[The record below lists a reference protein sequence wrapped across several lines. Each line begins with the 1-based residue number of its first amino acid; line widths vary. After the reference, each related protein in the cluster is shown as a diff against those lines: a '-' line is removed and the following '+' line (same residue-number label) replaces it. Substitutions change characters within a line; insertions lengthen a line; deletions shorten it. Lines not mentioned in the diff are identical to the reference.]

1 MTKTNMTKTNMTF
14 SEEELARMRAE
25 IIQEVNEEKKRLA
38 KLKDIY
44 NQLFSKM
51 LLTDKLAKFIE
62 SDSWVKRIDNYF
74 KANREL
80 MNYLNLIDVTDFG
93 SYMDEF
99 FIRELKDNFTFV
111 DLNFDKLDLSD
122 EDIELWE
129 KSTVFWFTTG
139 LWLVTVEGTDYI
151 VHEMS
156 GQGETLYFIDTL
168 DEIIV
173 NNPNA
178 KGKLSADDLTKF
190 AEQFKE
196 FALKCK
202 N

>member
-1 MTKTNMTKTNMTF
+1 MTNINMTF
-14 SEEELARMRAE
+14 SEEELARMAAE
-25 IIQEVNEEKKRLA
+25 FEQKINEEKERLA

-44 NQLFSKM
+44 TKLFGELS
-51 LLTDKLAKFIE
+51 LTDKLAKFIE
-62 SDSWVKRIDNYF
+62 SDSWVKRISNYF
-74 KANREL
+74 KANKEL
-80 MNYLNLIDVTDFG
+80 LNGLNLIDVTDFG

-99 FIRELKDNFTFV
+99 FIDELKDNFEFI
-111 DLNFDKLDLSD
+111 DLNFDKLDLPD
-122 EDIELWE
+122 EDIKLWE
-129 KSTVFWFTTG
+129 KSTMFWFTTG
-139 LWLVTVEGTDYI
+139 LWLVTIDDTDYI

-156 GQGETLYFIDTL
+156 GQSETLYFIDTL
-168 DEIIV
+168 DEVIA

-178 KGKLSADDLTKF
+178 KSNLSDDELNKF

>member
-1 MTKTNMTKTNMTF
+1 MANINITF
-14 SEEELARMRAE
+14 SEEKLARMRAE
-25 IIQEVNEEKKRLA
+25 IIQEVNEEKERLA

-44 NQLFSKM
+44 TKLFGKLS
-51 LLTDKLAKFIE
+51 LTDKLAKFIE
-62 SDSWVKRIDNYF
+62 NDSWVKRISDYF
-74 KANREL
+74 KANKEL
-80 MNYLNLIDVTDFG
+80 MNDLNLFDVTGLG

-99 FIRELKDNFTFV
+99 FIKELKNNFRFI

-122 EDIELWE
+122 EDIELWK
-129 KSTVFWFTTG
+129 KSTMFWFTTG
-139 LWLVTVEGTDYI
+139 LWIVTIDDTDYI

-168 DEIIV
+168 DEVIA
-173 NNPNA
+173 NDPNA
-178 KGKLSADDLTKF
+178 KVNLSADDLTKF

>member
-14 SEEELARMRAE
+14 SEEELAE

-44 NQLFSKM
+44 NQLFSKL

-62 SDSWVKRIDNYF
+62 SDSWVKRISNYF

-80 MNYLNLIDVTDFG
+80 MNDLNLIDVTDFG

-99 FIRELKDNFTFV
+99 FIRELKDNFRFIE
-111 DLNFDKLDLSD
+111 LNFDELDLSD

-139 LWLVTVEGTDYI
+139 LWIVTVDGTDYI

-168 DEIIV
+168 DEVIA
-173 NNPNA
+173 NDPNA
-178 KGKLSADDLTKF
+178 KRKLSDDDLTKF

>member
-1 MTKTNMTKTNMTF
+1 MTNINMTF
-14 SEEELARMRAE
+14 SEKELARMAAE
-25 IIQEVNEEKKRLA
+25 FEQKINEEKERLA

-44 NQLFSKM
+44 TKLFGELS
-51 LLTDKLAKFIE
+51 LTDKLAKFIE
-62 SDSWVKRIDNYF
+62 NDSWVKRISNYF
-74 KANREL
+74 KANKEL
-80 MNYLNLIDVTDFG
+80 MNNLNLFDVTDFG

-99 FIRELKDNFTFV
+99 FIKELKDNFTFV

-139 LWLVTVEGTDYI
+139 LWFVTVDGTDCI

-168 DEIIV
+168 DDFIA
-173 NNPNA
+173 NDPNA
-178 KGKLSADDLTKF
+178 KVNLSTDDLTKF

>member
-1 MTKTNMTKTNMTF
+1 MTKINMTF
-14 SEEELARMRAE
+14 SEEELARMAAE
-25 IIQEVNEEKKRLA
+25 FEQKINEEKERLA

-44 NQLFSKM
+44 TKLFGELS
-51 LLTDKLAKFIE
+51 LTDKLAKFIE
-62 SDSWVKRIDNYF
+62 NDSWVKRISNYF
-74 KANREL
+74 KANCEL
-80 MNYLNLIDVTDFG
+80 MNDLNLIDVTDFG

-99 FIRELKDNFTFV
+99 FIKELKDNFTFV
-111 DLNFDKLDLSD
+111 DLNFDKLDLPN

-139 LWLVTVEGTDYI
+139 LWLVTIDDTDYI
-151 VHEMS
+151 VHELS
-156 GQGETLYFIDTL
+156 GQGETLYFINTVD
-168 DEIIV
+168 DFIV
-173 NNPNA
+173 NDPNA
-178 KGKLSADDLTKF
+178 KRNLSADDLTKF

>member
-1 MTKTNMTKTNMTF
+1 MTKTNITF
-14 SEEELARMRAE
+14 SEKELTK
-25 IIQEVNEEKKRLA
+25 IIQEVNKEKKRLA

-44 NQLFSKM
+44 NQLFSKL

-62 SDSWVKRIDNYF
+62 SDSWVKRISNYF

-80 MNYLNLIDVTDFG
+80 MNDLNLIDVTDFG

-99 FIRELKDNFTFV
+99 FIRELKDNFRFI

-139 LWLVTVEGTDYI
+139 LWLVTVNDTDYI

-168 DEIIV
+168 DEVIV
-173 NNPNA
+173 NDPNA
-178 KGKLSADDLTKF
+178 KVNLSADDLTKF

>member
-1 MTKTNMTKTNMTF
+1 MTKTNMTF
-14 SEEELARMRAE
+14 SDEELARMSAE
-25 IIQEVNEEKKRLA
+25 IERKINEEKERLA

-44 NQLFSKM
+44 DKLFGELS
-51 LLTDKLAKFIE
+51 LTDKLAKFIE
-62 SDSWVKRIDNYF
+62 NDSWVKRIDNYF
-74 KANREL
+74 KANKEL
-80 MNYLNLIDVTDFG
+80 MTDLNIIDVTGLG

-99 FIRELKDNFTFV
+99 FIKELKNNFTFV
-111 DLNFDKLDLSD
+111 DLDFDKLDLSG

-129 KSTVFWFTTG
+129 KSTMFWFTTG
-139 LWLVTVEGTDYI
+139 LWLVTVGGTDYI

-168 DEIIV
+168 DEVIA
-173 NNPNA
+173 NEPNA
-178 KGKLSADDLTKF
+178 KRNLSADDLTKF

>member
-1 MTKTNMTKTNMTF
+1 MTNMTF
-14 SEEELARMRAE
+14 SDEELARMAAE
-25 IIQEVNEEKKRLA
+25 FEQKINEENERLA

-44 NQLFSKM
+44 NQLFSK
-51 LLTDKLAKFIE
+51 LSLTDKLAKFIE
-62 SDSWVKRIDNYF
+62 NDSWVKRISNYF

-80 MNYLNLIDVTDFG
+80 MAELSIIDVTDFG

-99 FIRELKDNFTFV
+99 FIKELKDNFTFV

-139 LWLVTVEGTDYI
+139 LWLVTVDDTDYI

-173 NNPNA
+173 NDPNA
-178 KGKLSADDLTKF
+178 KVNLSADDLTKF

>member
-1 MTKTNMTKTNMTF
+1 MTNITF
-14 SEEELARMRAE
+14 SDEELARMRAE
-25 IIQEVNEEKKRLA
+25 IIQEVNEEKERLA

-44 NQLFSKM
+44 TKLFGELS
-51 LLTDKLAKFIE
+51 LTDKLAKFIE
-62 SDSWVKRIDNYF
+62 SDSWVKHISNYF
-74 KANREL
+74 KANKEL
-80 MNYLNLIDVTDFG
+80 LNGLNLIDTTDFG
-93 SYMDEF
+93 YYMDDF
-99 FIRELKDNFTFV
+99 FIKELKNNFTFV

-139 LWLVTVEGTDYI
+139 LWLVTVDDVDYI

-168 DEIIV
+168 DEVIV
-173 NNPNA
+173 NDPNA
-178 KGKLSADDLTKF
+178 KRKLSADDLTKF

>member
-1 MTKTNMTKTNMTF
+1 MTNINMTF
-14 SEEELARMRAE
+14 SEEELARMAAE
-25 IIQEVNEEKKRLA
+25 FEQKINKEKKRLA

-44 NQLFSKM
+44 TKLFGEL

-62 SDSWVKRIDNYF
+62 NDSWVKRISNYF
-74 KANREL
+74 NANREL
-80 MNYLNLIDVTDFG
+80 MNDLSLIDVTDFG

-99 FIRELKDNFTFV
+99 FIKELKDNFTFV

-151 VHEMS
+151 VHELS
-156 GQGETLYFIDTL
+156 GQGETLYFINTVD
-168 DEIIV
+168 DFIA

-178 KGKLSADDLTKF
+178 KMNLSDDELNKF

>member
-1 MTKTNMTKTNMTF
+1 MTKTNITF
-14 SEEELARMRAE
+14 SEEELTK

-99 FIRELKDNFTFV
+99 FIKELKDNFRFI

-122 EDIELWE
+122 EDIELWK

-139 LWLVTVEGTDYI
+139 LWLVTVDGTDYI

-168 DEIIV
+168 DEVIA
-173 NNPNA
+173 NDPNA
-178 KGKLSADDLTKF
+178 KRKLSADDLTKF

>member
-1 MTKTNMTKTNMTF
+1 MTNINMTF
-14 SEEELARMRAE
+14 SEEELARMAAE
-25 IIQEVNEEKKRLA
+25 FEQEINEEEERLA

-44 NQLFSKM
+44 NQLFGELS
-51 LLTDKLAKFIE
+51 LTDKLAKFIE
-62 SDSWVKRIDNYF
+62 NDSWVKRISNYF
-74 KANREL
+74 KANKEL
-80 MNYLNLIDVTDFG
+80 MNGLNLFDVTDFG

-99 FIRELKDNFTFV
+99 FIDELKDNFEFI
-111 DLNFDKLDLSD
+111 DLNFDKLDLPD

-139 LWLVTVEGTDYI
+139 LWLVTVYGTDYI

-168 DEIIV
+168 DEVIA

-178 KGKLSADDLTKF
+178 KAKLSADDLTKF

>member
-1 MTKTNMTKTNMTF
+1 MTKTNMTF
-14 SEEELARMRAE
+14 SDEELARMAAE
-25 IIQEVNEEKKRLA
+25 IEQKINEEKERLT

-44 NQLFSKM
+44 DKLFGE
-51 LLTDKLAKFIE
+51 LPLTDKLAKF
-62 SDSWVKRIDNYF
+62 VKRKPWNEMTNKYF
-74 KANREL
+74 KANSEL
-80 MNYLNLIDVTDFG
+80 MNDLNLIDVTDFG

-99 FIRELKDNFTFV
+99 FIKELKDNFKFV
-111 DLNFDKLDLSD
+111 DLDFDKLDLSD
-122 EDIELWE
+122 EDSNIWTYSEMFL
-129 KSTVFWFTTG
+129 FTTG
-139 LWLVTVEGTDYI
+139 LWLVTVDDTDYI

-168 DEIIV
+168 DEVIV
-173 NNPNA
+173 NDPNA
-178 KGKLSADDLTKF
+178 KANLLADDLTKF

>member
-1 MTKTNMTKTNMTF
+1 MANKNITF
-14 SEEELARMRAE
+14 SDEELAK
-25 IIQEVNEEKKRLA
+25 IIQEVNKEKKRLA

-44 NQLFSKM
+44 NQLFSKL

-62 SDSWVKRIDNYF
+62 SDSWVKRISNYF
-74 KANREL
+74 NANREL
-80 MNYLNLIDVTDFG
+80 MNNLNLIDVTDFG

-99 FIRELKDNFTFV
+99 FIRELKDNFRFI
-111 DLNFDKLDLSD
+111 DLNFDKLDLPD
-122 EDIELWE
+122 EDIELWK

-168 DEIIV
+168 DEVIA
-173 NNPNA
+173 NDPNA
-178 KGKLSADDLTKF
+178 KRNLAADDLTKF

>member
-1 MTKTNMTKTNMTF
+1 MANKNITF
-14 SEEELARMRAE
+14 SEEELARMAAE
-25 IIQEVNEEKKRLA
+25 FEQKINEEKERLA

-44 NQLFSKM
+44 TKLFGELS
-51 LLTDKLAKFIE
+51 LTDKLAKFME
-62 SDSWVKRIDNYF
+62 NDSWVKRISNYF
-74 KANREL
+74 KANKGL
-80 MNYLNLIDVTDFG
+80 LNGLNLIDVTDFG

-99 FIRELKDNFTFV
+99 FIKELKDNFTFV
-111 DLNFDKLDLSD
+111 DLNFDKLDLPD

-151 VHEMS
+151 VHKLS
-156 GQGETLYFIDTL
+156 GQGETLYFIDTV
-168 DEIIV
+168 DNFVIDD
-173 NNPNA
+173 PNA
-178 KGKLSADDLTKF
+178 KRNLSADDLTKF

-196 FALKCK
+196 FVIKCK

>member
-1 MTKTNMTKTNMTF
+1 MTKINMTF

-44 NQLFSKM
+44 TKLFGELS
-51 LLTDKLAKFIE
+51 LTDKLAKFIE
-62 SDSWVKRIDNYF
+62 SDSWVKRISNYF
-74 KANREL
+74 KANKEL
-80 MNYLNLIDVTDFG
+80 MNDLNLIDVTDFG

-99 FIRELKDNFTFV
+99 FIKELKDNFRFI
-111 DLNFDKLDLSD
+111 DLNFDELDLSD

-139 LWLVTVEGTDYI
+139 LWIVTVDDTDYI
-151 VHEMS
+151 IHEMS

-168 DEIIV
+168 DEAIV
-173 NNPNA
+173 NDPNA
-178 KGKLSADDLTKF
+178 KVNLSADDLTKF
-190 AEQFKE
+190 TEQFKE

>member
-1 MTKTNMTKTNMTF
+1 M
-14 SEEELARMRAE
+14 S
-25 IIQEVNEEKKRLA
+25 
-38 KLKDIY
+38 
-44 NQLFSKM
+44 
-51 LLTDKLAKFIE
+51 LTDKLVKFIE
-62 SDSWVKRIDNYF
+62 NDSWVKRISNYF

-80 MNYLNLIDVTDFG
+80 MAELCIIDVTDFG

-99 FIRELKDNFTFV
+99 FIKELKDNFTFV

-139 LWLVTVEGTDYI
+139 LWLATVNGTDYI
-151 VHEMS
+151 VHELS

-168 DEIIV
+168 DEVIV

-178 KGKLSADDLTKF
+178 KRNLSADDLTKF

>member
-1 MTKTNMTKTNMTF
+1 MTKINMTF

-25 IIQEVNEEKKRLA
+25 IIQEVNGEKERLA

-44 NQLFSKM
+44 TKLFGELS
-51 LLTDKLAKFIE
+51 LTDKLAKFIE
-62 SDSWVKRIDNYF
+62 SDSWVKRISNYF

-80 MNYLNLIDVTDFG
+80 MAELSIIDVTGFG

-99 FIRELKDNFTFV
+99 FIKELKDNFTFV
-111 DLNFDKLDLSD
+111 DLNFDKLDLPD

-139 LWLVTVEGTDYI
+139 LWLATVNGTDYI

-168 DEIIV
+168 DEVIA
-173 NNPNA
+173 NDPNA
-178 KGKLSADDLTKF
+178 KRNLSADDLTKF

>member
-1 MTKTNMTKTNMTF
+1 MTKINMTF
-14 SEEELARMRAE
+14 SEEELARMAADFE
-25 IIQEVNEEKKRLA
+25 QKINEEKERLA

-44 NQLFSKM
+44 TKLFGELS
-51 LLTDKLAKFIE
+51 LTDKLAKFIE
-62 SDSWVKRIDNYF
+62 NDSWVKRISNYF
-74 KANREL
+74 KVNKEFMAE
-80 MNYLNLIDVTDFG
+80 LNLIDVTDFG

-99 FIRELKDNFTFV
+99 FIKELKDNFTFV

-139 LWLVTVEGTDYI
+139 LWLVTVEGIDYI

-168 DEIIV
+168 DEVIA
-173 NNPNA
+173 NDPNA
-178 KGKLSADDLTKF
+178 KRNLSENELNKF

>member
-1 MTKTNMTKTNMTF
+1 MAKKNMTF

-25 IIQEVNEEKKRLA
+25 IIQEANEEKKRLA

-44 NQLFSKM
+44 NQLFSKL

-62 SDSWVKRIDNYF
+62 SDSWVKRISNYF

-80 MNYLNLIDVTDFG
+80 MNDLNLIDVTDFG

-99 FIRELKDNFTFV
+99 FIRELKDNFRFI

-139 LWLVTVEGTDYI
+139 LWLVTVDDIDYI

-156 GQGETLYFIDTL
+156 GQGETLYFIDTV
-168 DEIIV
+168 DEFITSD
-173 NNPNA
+173 PNA
-178 KGKLSADDLTKF
+178 RVNLSEDELKNF

>member
-1 MTKTNMTKTNMTF
+1 MTKTNMTF
-14 SEEELARMRAE
+14 SDEELARMAAE
-25 IIQEVNEEKKRLA
+25 IEQKINEEKERLT

-44 NQLFSKM
+44 DKLFGE
-51 LLTDKLAKFIE
+51 LPLTDKLAKFIE
-62 SDSWVKRIDNYF
+62 NDSWVKRISNYF
-74 KANREL
+74 KANNEL
-80 MNYLNLIDVTDFG
+80 LNDLNLFDVTDFG
-93 SYMDEF
+93 SYMDDF
-99 FIRELKDNFTFV
+99 FIKELKNSFRFI

-122 EDIELWE
+122 EDIKLWE

-139 LWLVTVEGTDYI
+139 LWLVTVDDTDYI

-168 DEIIV
+168 DEVIV
-173 NNPNA
+173 NDPNA
-178 KGKLSADDLTKF
+178 KANLPADDLTKF

>member
-1 MTKTNMTKTNMTF
+1 MTF
-14 SEEELARMRAE
+14 SEEELARMAAE
-25 IIQEVNEEKKRLA
+25 FEQKINEEKERLA

-44 NQLFSKM
+44 TKLFGEL

-62 SDSWVKRIDNYF
+62 NDSWVKRISNYF
-74 KANREL
+74 KANKEL
-80 MNYLNLIDVTDFG
+80 MNNLNLFDVTGLG

-99 FIRELKDNFTFV
+99 FIKELKDNFRFV
-111 DLNFDKLDLSD
+111 DLNFDNLDLPD
-122 EDIELWE
+122 EDIKLWE
-129 KSTVFWFTTG
+129 KSTMFWFTTG

-168 DEIIV
+168 DEVIIDDS
-173 NNPNA
+173 NA
-178 KGKLSADDLTKF
+178 KSNLSDDELNKF

>member
-1 MTKTNMTKTNMTF
+1 MTNMTF
-14 SEEELARMRAE
+14 SEEELARMAAE
-25 IIQEVNEEKKRLA
+25 FEQKINEEKERLA

-44 NQLFSKM
+44 TKLFGELS
-51 LLTDKLAKFIE
+51 LTDKLAKFIE
-62 SDSWVKRIDNYF
+62 SDSWVKRISNYF

-80 MNYLNLIDVTDFG
+80 MAELSIIDVTGFG

-99 FIRELKDNFTFV
+99 FIKELKNNFTFV

-139 LWLVTVEGTDYI
+139 LWLVTIDDTDYI
-151 VHEMS
+151 VHELS
-156 GQGETLYFIDTL
+156 GQGETLCFIDTL
-168 DEIIV
+168 DEVIA
-173 NNPNA
+173 NDPNA
-178 KGKLSADDLTKF
+178 KRNLSADDLTKF

>member
-1 MTKTNMTKTNMTF
+1 MTKINMTF
-14 SEEELARMRAE
+14 SEEELAE
-25 IIQEVNEEKKRLA
+25 IIQEVNEEKERLA

-44 NQLFSKM
+44 TKLFGELS
-51 LLTDKLAKFIE
+51 LTDKLAKFIE
-62 SDSWVKRIDNYF
+62 NDSWVKRISNYF

-80 MNYLNLIDVTDFG
+80 MNDLSLIDVTCFG

-99 FIRELKDNFTFV
+99 FIKELKDNFRFV

-122 EDIELWE
+122 EDIGLWE

-139 LWLVTVEGTDYI
+139 LWLVTVNDTDYI

-156 GQGETLYFIDTL
+156 GQGETLYFINTL
-168 DEIIV
+168 DEVIA
-173 NNPNA
+173 NDPNA
-178 KGKLSADDLTKF
+178 KRNLSADDLTKF

>member
-1 MTKTNMTKTNMTF
+1 MTKINMTF
-14 SEEELARMRAE
+14 SEEELARMAAE
-25 IIQEVNEEKKRLA
+25 FEQKINEEKERLA

-44 NQLFSKM
+44 TKLFGELS
-51 LLTDKLAKFIE
+51 LTDKLAKFIE
-62 SDSWVKRIDNYF
+62 NDSWVKRISNYF

-80 MNYLNLIDVTDFG
+80 MAELSIIDVTDFG

-99 FIRELKDNFTFV
+99 FIKELKDNFTFV
-111 DLNFDKLDLSD
+111 DLNFDKLDLPD

-139 LWLVTVEGTDYI
+139 LWLVTIDDTDYI
-151 VHEMS
+151 VHELS
-156 GQGETLYFIDTL
+156 GQGETLYFINTVD
-168 DEIIV
+168 DFIV
-173 NNPNA
+173 NDPNA
-178 KGKLSADDLTKF
+178 KVNLSADDLTKF

>member
-1 MTKTNMTKTNMTF
+1 MTF
-14 SEEELARMRAE
+14 SEEELARMAAE
-25 IIQEVNEEKKRLA
+25 FEQKINEEKERLA

-44 NQLFSKM
+44 TKLFGELS
-51 LLTDKLAKFIE
+51 LTDKLAKFIE
-62 SDSWVKRIDNYF
+62 SDSWVKRISNYF
-74 KANREL
+74 KANKEL
-80 MNYLNLIDVTDFG
+80 LNGLNLIDVTDFG

-99 FIRELKDNFTFV
+99 FIKELKDNFTFV

-168 DEIIV
+168 DEVIV

-178 KGKLSADDLTKF
+178 KRNLSADDLTKF

>member
-1 MTKTNMTKTNMTF
+1 MTKINMTF
-14 SEEELARMRAE
+14 SEEELARMAAE
-25 IIQEVNEEKKRLA
+25 FEQKINEEKERLA

-44 NQLFSKM
+44 TKLFGELS
-51 LLTDKLAKFIE
+51 LTDKLAKFIE
-62 SDSWVKRIDNYF
+62 NDSWVKRISNYF

-80 MNYLNLIDVTDFG
+80 MAELSLIDVTGLG

-99 FIRELKDNFTFV
+99 FIKELKDNFTFV
-111 DLNFDKLDLSD
+111 NLNFDKLDLSD

-139 LWLVTVEGTDYI
+139 LWVVTIDDTDYI

-168 DEIIV
+168 DEVIV

-178 KGKLSADDLTKF
+178 KRKLSADDLTKF

>member
-1 MTKTNMTKTNMTF
+1 MTNMTF

-25 IIQEVNEEKKRLA
+25 IIQEVNEEKERLA

-44 NQLFSKM
+44 DKLFGELS
-51 LLTDKLAKFIE
+51 LTDKLAKFIE
-62 SDSWVKRIDNYF
+62 NDSWVKRISNYF
-74 KANREL
+74 KANKEL
-80 MNYLNLIDVTDFG
+80 MNSLSLIDVTDFG

-99 FIRELKDNFTFV
+99 FIKELKNNFTFV
-111 DLNFDKLDLSD
+111 DLNFDNLDLSD
-122 EDIELWE
+122 EDSNIWTYSEMFL
-129 KSTVFWFTTG
+129 FTTG

-168 DEIIV
+168 DEVIV
-173 NNPNA
+173 NDPNA
-178 KGKLSADDLTKF
+178 KANLLADDLTKF